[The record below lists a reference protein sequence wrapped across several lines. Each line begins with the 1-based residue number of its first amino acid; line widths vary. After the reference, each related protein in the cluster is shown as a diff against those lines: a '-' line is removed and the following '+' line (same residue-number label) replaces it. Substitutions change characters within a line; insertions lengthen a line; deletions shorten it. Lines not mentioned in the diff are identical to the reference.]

1 MPTGRE
7 SWARRKRPKVPEQ
20 MPRDRPPRP
29 TAWNHGAVTGDAALD
44 EAVVRMCAGDAEAFR
59 TVYRSVQ
66 APLLR
71 YLEVLVGR
79 DDAEDV
85 ASETWGQAVRDLHR
99 FTGDADGFRGWI
111 TTIGRH
117 RALDLLRQRAR
128 RVRADQDLTGVEV
141 PDSTDLEVRVAE
153 VLSTEAALEVIRS
166 LPRDQAEA
174 VMLRAVMGLDA
185 RTAGQ
190 VLGKRPGAV
199 RSAASRGLRTLE
211 RILVTRPDSLADVR
225 DTFRSLGAEGV
236 R

>member
-1 MPTGRE
+1 MSATRVRWSRTAQGAWRRSAETGAPLP
-7 SWARRKRPKVPEQ
+7 S
-20 MPRDRPPRP
+20 
-29 TAWNHGAVTGDAALD
+29 AWNDGAVTGDGTLD
-44 EAVVRMCAGDAEAFR
+44 EAVERMGAGDPEAFR

-99 FTGDADGFRGWI
+99 FRGDADGFRGWI

-117 RALDLLRQRAR
+117 RALDLLRQRSR
-128 RVRADQDLTGVEV
+128 RVRVDRDLTGIDVTDEA
-141 PDSTDLEVRVAE
+141 DLEIRVAE
-153 VLSTEAALEVIRS
+153 VISTEAAVEVIRS

-174 VMLRAVMGLDA
+174 VMLRAVMGLEA

-199 RSAASRGLRTLE
+199 RSATSRGLRSLE
-211 RILVTRPDSLADVR
+211 RTMGQRPDSLVDVR

>member
-1 MPTGRE
+1 MGRVSSE
-7 SWARRKRPKVPEQ
+7 
-20 MPRDRPPRP
+20 
-29 TAWNHGAVTGDAALD
+29 GALD
-44 EAVVRMCAGDAEAFR
+44 DAVERMCAGDAEAFR
-59 TVYRSVQ
+59 VVYRTVQ

-85 ASETWGQAVRDLHR
+85 ASEAWGQAVRDLDR
-99 FTGDADGFRGWI
+99 FSGDADGFRGWI

-117 RALDLLRQRAR
+117 RALDLLRAR
-128 RVRADQDLTGVEV
+128 SRRIRADQDLTGIEV
-141 PDSTDLEVRVAE
+141 ADTVDLEVRVAE
-153 VLSTEAALEVIRS
+153 VLTTEAAIDVIRS

-185 RTAGQ
+185 KTAGA

-199 RSAASRGLRTLE
+199 RSAAQRGLRSLE
-211 RILVTRPDSLADVR
+211 RALESKPESLLEVR
-225 DTFRSLGAEGV
+225 DTFRPSGAEGV

>member
-1 MPTGRE
+1 
-7 SWARRKRPKVPEQ
+7 
-20 MPRDRPPRP
+20 
-29 TAWNHGAVTGDAALD
+29 
-44 EAVVRMCAGDAEAFR
+44 MCAGDSEAFR
-59 TVYRSVQ
+59 LVYREVQ

-85 ASETWGQAVRDLHR
+85 ASETWGQAARDLHR
-99 FTGDADGFRGWI
+99 FSGDADGFRGWI

-117 RALDLLRQRAR
+117 RALDLLRYRSR
-128 RVRADQDLTGVEV
+128 RILPDQDLSDVEV
-141 PDSTDLEVRVAE
+141 VDPADLEIRVAE
-153 VLSTEAALEVIRS
+153 VLTTEAAIEIISS

-185 RTAGQ
+185 KTAAA

-199 RSAASRGLRTLE
+199 RSAAHRGLRSLE
-211 RILVTRPDSLADVR
+211 RVLDSRPDTLLDVR
-225 DTFRSLGAEGV
+225 DTFRPSGAEGV

>member
-1 MPTGRE
+1 ATRVRWSRTAPGAWRRSAETGAPLP
-7 SWARRKRPKVPEQ
+7 S
-20 MPRDRPPRP
+20 
-29 TAWNHGAVTGDAALD
+29 AWNYGAGTGDGTLA
-44 EAVVRMCAGDAEAFR
+44 EAVARMGAGDPEAFR

-99 FTGDADGFRGWI
+99 FSGDADGFRGWI

-117 RALDLLRQRAR
+117 RALDLLRAR
-128 RVRADQDLTGVEV
+128 SRRIRADQDLTGVEV
-141 PDSTDLEVRVAE
+141 ADPVDLEVRVAE
-153 VLSTEAALEVIRS
+153 GLTTEAPIEVIRS

-185 RTAGQ
+185 KTAGT

-199 RSAASRGLRTLE
+199 RSAAQRGLRSLE
-211 RILVTRPDSLADVR
+211 RTLDRRPDSLLEAR
-225 DTFRSLGAEGV
+225 DTF
-236 R
+236 

>member
-1 MPTGRE
+1 MAREPAGRP
-7 SWARRKRPKVPEQ
+7 SP
-20 MPRDRPPRP
+20 
-29 TAWNHGAVTGDAALD
+29 WNHGAVTGERALD
-44 EAVVRMCAGDAEAFR
+44 EAVARMCAGDADAFR
-59 TVYRSVQ
+59 VVYRSVQ

-85 ASETWGQAVRDLHR
+85 ASETWAQAVRDLHR
-99 FTGDADGFRGWI
+99 FRGDADGFRGWV

-117 RALDLLRQRAR
+117 RALDLLRLRSR
-128 RVRADQDLTGVEV
+128 RVRADQDLSGIDL
-141 PDSTDLEVRVAE
+141 PDGTDLEIRVAE
-153 VLSTEAALEVIRS
+153 VISTEAALDVIRS

-199 RSAASRGLRTLE
+199 RSATSRGLRSLE
-211 RILVTRPDSLADVR
+211 RVLEARPDSLLDVR